1 VRIVRHTASGTIEVF
16 FNDMRKPIMRAVD
29 TTFGAGG
36 IGFGTFDDTGHID
49 DVMIWGRQGN
59 R

>member
-1 VRIVRHTASGTIEVF
+1 MRIVRNTATGTIEVF
-16 FNDMRKPIMRAVD
+16 FNDMSKPIMRTVD

-49 DVMIWGRQGN
+49 DVMIWGRKP
-59 R
+59 